1 MMENFNLKCEQLKSY
16 ICDGVNQI
24 GLPPYAVEMILE
36 SLLRDVQNIRKS
48 AVEQEADAVRKAAE
62 QPAEEKMDKGAK
74 GKAEES
80 AK

>member
-1 MMENFNLKCEQLKSY
+1 MMENFNLKCEQLKNY

-62 QPAEEKMDKGAK
+62 QPAEDKTAK
-74 GKAEES
+74 CAKDKAEES
-80 AK
+80 EK

>member
-1 MMENFNLKCEQLKSY
+1 MENFNLKCEQLKAY

-24 GLPPYAVEMILE
+24 SLPPYAVEMILE

-62 QPAEEKMDKGAK
+62 QPAKEKMDKGAE